1 MNDISGHAK
10 QSGNWQRAPA
20 KKQACPHIRKQ
31 ANAGFRHRKASR
43 FTHDDMG
50 AMFGKTSTATHNN
63 TIAQRDNRFA
73 KFGNRQINQIF
84 TSKKGI
90 CLVKTVG
97 DDGFARMP
105 DITTSAKGA
114 WRTAGDHHMADRWII
129 TPAKQNLP

>member
-1 MNDISGHAK
+1 
-10 QSGNWQRAPA
+10 
-20 KKQACPHIRKQ
+20 
-31 ANAGFRHRKASR
+31 
-43 FTHDDMG
+43 MG

-63 TIAQRDNRFA
+63 TIAQRDNRLT

-84 TSKKGI
+84 APKKRI

-97 DDGFARMP
+97 DDGFARLP

-114 WRTAGDHHMADRWII
+114 WRTASNHHMANRWII